1 MPRSRHG
8 ALHSLGGLE
17 EDESRAREQLVEITE
32 IMRKGKEKVYTYNL
46 PVIPQYYYVQI
57 DEAEA
62 AIEEMIKELNMQ
74 PISIKTLNI
83 RVDTARDLVLKVYN
97 TANQIVK
104 TAAMAEMAV
113 VYGNRYRTVNKGM
126 NEALRKAEDFFY
138 KGEYK
143 KSLESTLQA
152 LNSVEPGVSEKL
164 LKGLK

>member
-1 MPRSRHG
+1 
-8 ALHSLGGLE
+8 
-17 EDESRAREQLVEITE
+17 
-32 IMRKGKEKVYTYNL
+32 
-46 PVIPQYYYVQI
+46 
-57 DEAEA
+57 
-62 AIEEMIKELNMQ
+62 MIRELNMQ

-126 NEALRKAEDFFY
+126 NEALKESEDYFY

-143 KSLESTLQA
+143 KSLENTMRA
-152 LNSVEPGVSEKL
+152 LNNLEPGVSEKL
-164 LKGLK
+164 LDGLK

>member
-1 MPRSRHG
+1 
-8 ALHSLGGLE
+8 
-17 EDESRAREQLVEITE
+17 
-32 IMRKGKEKVYTYNL
+32 
-46 PVIPQYYYVQI
+46 
-57 DEAEA
+57 
-62 AIEEMIKELNMQ
+62 
-74 PISIKTLNI
+74 
-83 RVDTARDLVLKVYN
+83 
-97 TANQIVK
+97 
-104 TAAMAEMAV
+104 MAV